1 MSERRTSLRAR
12 TILGGVISFNKRRST
27 LDCAV
32 RNFSERGARLEFTNT
47 AILPD
52 QFDLTIARKDVT
64 YRVRTVW
71 RGEDTAGVVFI
82 DEDEHGAVI
91 PLDWARK
98 LKALEARNAALRR
111 RVAELSE
118 SAI

>member
-1 MSERRTSLRAR
+1 MSERRTNLRTR
-12 TILGGVISFNKRRST
+12 TFLGGVISFDKRRAT
-27 LDCAV
+27 LDCTV
-32 RNFSERGARLEFTNT
+32 RNLAQRGARLEFTNT

-52 QFDLTIARKDVT
+52 QFDLTIARKEAS

-82 DEDEHGAVI
+82 DDEHRGVI
-91 PLDWARK
+91 PLEWAQK
-98 LKALEARNAALRR
+98 IKALKARNAALRR